1 MGAKSEY
8 DAAYF
13 TLLRAQ
19 EERDHLLR
27 YRDFL
32 EAERD
37 RLAAFSA
44 ATERATDALP
54 RSLRRTVDAT
64 TKTLLEAVGRRRTI
78 VLSELG
84 RMDERIANAE
94 GFVLECEAEVASLR
108 A

>member
-1 MGAKSEY
+1 MGGKSEY

-37 RLAAFSA
+37 RLDAFSQ
-44 ATERATDALP
+44 ATEQATDALP
-54 RSLRRTVDAT
+54 RTLKRAVDVT

-78 VLSELG
+78 VLAELG

-94 GFVLECEAEVASLR
+94 AFVLECEADVAALR
-108 A
+108 R

>member
-32 EAERD
+32 EVERD
-37 RLAAFSA
+37 RLATFSA
-44 ATERATDALP
+44 ATEQATDALP
-54 RSLRRTVDAT
+54 RPLRRTVDAT

-78 VLSELG
+78 VLAELG

-94 GFVLECEAEVASLR
+94 SFVLECETEVAALR
-108 A
+108 T